1 MDLAVQ
7 RSPNL
12 HGTVKVPPNKS
23 HSFRALIRAA
33 LAEGTSRIIAPAASN
48 DWMRG
53 IEALEM
59 FGAQITPKANSA
71 WEVLGTGGEIRTPD
85 DVIDCGNS
93 GIILRFFMGLAAC
106 CEGHTVLTGDHSL
119 RHIRL
124 CQPLI
129 DALNDL
135 GAWAVSTKGDG
146 HAPVVVRGP
155 LKGGRAEIDGMDS
168 QPVSS
173 LLIAASLADAP
184 TELLVRQ
191 PGEKP
196 WVGVTL
202 DWLHRCGVEYSN
214 ENFEH
219 YRIRGRSRWQGFEV
233 KVPLDWSAALY
244 PIVAAVLTED
254 SEVRIQELDFADS
267 QGDKAVVDVLRAMG
281 ADIEVTDEAV
291 VARSSRLTGR
301 EIDCNDFIDQ
311 FMLLAV
317 VGARAEGETVLANA
331 AVCRH
336 KECDRIAEMH
346 KALREMGADVEERDE
361 GLVIRGGPLR
371 GARLDSRAD
380 HRMVMTLA
388 VAGLVA
394 DGTTSISNVECV
406 RKTFPAFVAEM
417 QAIGCDMRTMK

>member
-7 RSPNL
+7 KSPDL

-23 HSFRALIRAA
+23 HSFRALIMAA

-48 DWMRG
+48 DWMSG
-53 IEALEM
+53 IEALETL
-59 FGAQITPKANSA
+59 GAQITPKANSA
-71 WEVLGTGGEIRTPD
+71 WEILGTGGELKTPD
-85 DVIDCGNS
+85 EVIDCGNS

-106 CEGHTVLTGDHSL
+106 CEGYTVLTGDHSI

-146 HAPVVVRGP
+146 HAPIVVRGR

-184 TELLVRQ
+184 SDLIVHR

-202 DWLHRCGVEYSN
+202 DWLGRCGVEYSN
-214 ENFEH
+214 DNFEH
-219 YRIRGRSRWQGFEV
+219 YRIRGRSRWGAFEA

-244 PIVAAVLTED
+244 PIAAAVVTED
-254 SEVRIQELDFADS
+254 SEVRIHGLDFADS
-267 QGDKAVVDVLRAMG
+267 QGDKAVVDVLRDMG
-281 ADIEVTDEAV
+281 ADIEVADDVIA
-291 VARSSRLTGR
+291 ARSSKLTGR

-317 VGARAEGETVLANA
+317 VATRAEGETVLANA

-336 KECDRIAEMH
+336 KECDRISEMY
-346 KALREMGADVEERDE
+346 KALREMGADVEERDD

-371 GARLDSRAD
+371 GARLDSHAD

-394 DGTTSISNVECV
+394 DGTTVISGVECV
-406 RKTFPAFVAEM
+406 KKTFPAFVAEM
-417 QAIGCDMRTMK
+417 QAIGCDMRAMK